1 MKTKL
6 SCVLGAS
13 LGMLFFSA
21 CLKPNTI
28 VNGNQYVQK
37 KQRSETQWK
46 LVWSDDFSA
55 ATLDTSKWSLVP
67 EGKSDWNRHMKASSD
82 LYSMQNGCI
91 VLYGIRNQ
99 DTISDVRPFLTGGI
113 FSKDKF
119 AFQYGKIEIRAKL
132 GTAQGAWPAMWM
144 LAATEKHGA
153 YPRNGEIDIMEHL
166 NHDTLVYQTVH
177 SYYTLELKQQD
188 HPPHYATAPIHPDEF
203 NTYGL
208 LWYPDRLVFTVNGA
222 ERFTY
227 PRVSGAD
234 PSQWPF
240 DQPFYLL
247 IDQQLGGSWVGK
259 VDPAQLPVE
268 MTVDWVRVYQ

>member
-1 MKTKL
+1 MNTNLRYLAGVLSGFILLMGCMKP
-6 SCVLGAS
+6 
-13 LGMLFFSA
+13 FS
-21 CLKPNTI
+21 I
-28 VNGNQYVQK
+28 INGNQYVQQ
-37 KQRSETQWK
+37 KQRPEAQWK

-55 ATLDTSKWSLVP
+55 ASLDTTKWSLVP
-67 EGKSDWNRHMKASSD
+67 QGSSDWNRHMKASAN
-82 LYSMQNGCI
+82 LFSMRDGCI
-91 VLYGIRNQ
+91 VLKGIRNQ
-99 DTISDVRPFLTGGI
+99 DTLADTRPFLTGGI
-113 FSKDKF
+113 FSRGKF

-144 LAATEKHGA
+144 LAATDKHGA
-153 YPRNGEIDIMEHL
+153 YPKNGEIDMMEHL
-166 NHDTLVYQTVH
+166 NHDSMVYQTVH

-203 NTYGL
+203 NTFGL

-227 PRVSGAD
+227 PRVSGVD

-259 VDPAQLPVE
+259 VNPDQLPVE
-268 MTVDWVRVYQ
+268 MIVDWVRVYQ